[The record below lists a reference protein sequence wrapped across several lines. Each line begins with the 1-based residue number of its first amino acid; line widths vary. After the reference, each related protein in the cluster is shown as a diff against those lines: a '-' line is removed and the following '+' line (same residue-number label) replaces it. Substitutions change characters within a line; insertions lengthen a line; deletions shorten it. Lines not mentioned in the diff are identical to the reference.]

1 MLGVVAV
8 KNLLDGPPPVFD
20 IDVAAIATCSG
31 CGCALPPHAVYCVE
45 CGRCELSQTDQGT
58 RIVRSPYAPA
68 PPVSDL
74 PEDEPIPPP
83 PDFGSGPF
91 AAAEPTDAPQAPEIP
106 YAEEHA
112 TVPVAPLETNPDL
125 SLSPADFE
133 ARTTTPHEPV
143 VDTRAVTQA
152 VDTQLPQ
159 PQRAAPLP
167 VPPKRSR
174 PSGGYLIGPKA
185 TRSVEAVSGVVET
198 REANVRTLSRPA
210 RRWAPTGI
218 ARLDT
223 APRKDTAVTRAPA
236 PPAPY
241 WDAPPKGN
249 TVKRRAPK
257 PGT

>member
-8 KNLLDGPPPVFD
+8 KNLLEGPPVFD
-20 IDVAAIATCSG
+20 VDVETIATCSG

-58 RIVRSPYAPA
+58 RIVRSPYAPV
-68 PPVSDL
+68 PPVAD
-74 PEDEPIPPP
+74 PPDEAIPPP
-83 PDFGSGPF
+83 PEFGSGPF
-91 AAAEPTDAPQAPEIP
+91 AAADSPEVP
-106 YAEEHA
+106 YAEDHA
-112 TVPVAPLETNPDL
+112 TIPVAPLETNPEL
-125 SLSPADFE
+125 SLGSDFE
-133 ARTTTPHEPV
+133 ARATTPHEPV

-152 VDTQLPQ
+152 VDAELPSRRR
-159 PQRAAPLP
+159 PAPLP

-174 PSGGYLIGPKA
+174 PSGGYLIAPMA
-185 TRSVEAVSGVVET
+185 TRSPDAVAGVVET

-223 APRKDTAVTRAPA
+223 DPRKDTVVTRAPA
-236 PPAPY
+236 APAPY